1 MLISKNGLR
10 RVFALV
16 LAIIMILVLAA
27 GCGNPLKKG
36 VEDMVKGAISE
47 AIDKGKEALAD
58 DKDDDSGYADEDED
72 DDDSYYDDEDDY
84 DYDYGNNSYGSPAS
98 QLYNEFIEAKGNLA
112 SKLIDALSTQPELG
126 LEILSFLGV
135 TMVDLAAMPATV
147 LGYGQGTVQAA
158 LNFFITSEVDYE
170 ENGNHYVVKYT
181 NTEDEEIV
189 FVADYDEA
197 KEALIIDVTEDGKDY
212 IHFDYRKTPYGYAG
226 LVYNVTDNK
235 VTEMY
240 QISIHDNGGVIGM
253 ATDVSGKPGGL
264 TGGEAESFPTSCP
277 MWYSIDGDQVSGVSS
292 SGSKIDFK
300 YVPPSD

>member
-264 TGGEAESFPTSCP
+264 TGGESKNFPTACP
-277 MWYSIDGDQVSGVSS
+277 QWYSIDGDQVTGVSS
-292 SGSKIDFK
+292 GGSKIDFK